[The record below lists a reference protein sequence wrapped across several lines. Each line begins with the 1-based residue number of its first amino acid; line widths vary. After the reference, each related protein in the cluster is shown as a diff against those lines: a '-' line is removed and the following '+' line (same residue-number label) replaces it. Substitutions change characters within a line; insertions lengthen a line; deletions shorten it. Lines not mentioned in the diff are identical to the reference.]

1 MRNGTLIGALA
12 SALVLVSGCTSAA
25 VDNSTDA
32 GAGSSAV
39 STSSVSASSGSSAVS
54 SSTSASSGSS
64 AVSSSSVT
72 GNGAHA
78 TASCVV
84 SSNGQTESIEA
95 TGPQATAFCQNEVS
109 SGGFHVTGLAEG
121 PVVCTFVVGQVT
133 FTVRSEAAG
142 VAAAR
147 ILCAQ
152 LQRQLSP

>member
-109 SGGFHVTGLAEG
+109 SGGFHVTGLGPLAIFELMQKLAHSLAEPG
-121 PVVCTFVVGQVT
+121 RFSKLG
-133 FTVRSEAAG
+133 VRREG
-142 VAAAR
+142 R
-147 ILCAQ
+147 
-152 LQRQLSP
+152 